1 MFSCIIPCYNQ
12 NINRAEK
19 PNRKRGEGSL
29 NGVLERDTGCEK
41 AGALLQA
48 KGWGGRRDTN
58 RHIGTPEGERGP
70 PPAGQNIFK
79 KEGYFMDERKR
90 TRYLNISKEVIGHLG
105 GRENL
110 TGVAH
115 CATRLRVVLKDNEKA
130 DLEAIDRVDLVKGV
144 FLAGDQVQIIFG
156 SGLVNDVY
164 EVFADHTGMKGQS
177 LSDLKTEANQ
187 KMNPLQRILK
197 GLSDVFIDIMPGIL
211 AAALLTG
218 ISGLLGNLAFVES
231 NQTLF
236 AINRIVN
243 IASGAIFGFLPLV
256 VAYSAC
262 KRFGGRPIMGLVL
275 GCIMLSG
282 SLTDASAAAQGTAAF
297 ETIRL
302 LGIPVDLIGF
312 QGGIIIA
319 LMMGWVVAKLDNFF
333 EKHVPELVRLLVSP
347 LLTTLCG
354 AFLLFLVVGPAGRGL
369 QSGITSLLV
378 WCTNNLGVF
387 GYALFSGVQQL
398 IVITGL
404 HHIFGAI
411 ESQLLADTGRNFL
424 NSLMS
429 VAMIAQGGAVLG
441 LMLNRYSDKK
451 SRELCGSSFVSILFG
466 ITEPALFG
474 VNIRY
479 KYPLVCGCLGG
490 AIGGALVYLFDLAAL
505 GFGTTVVPGIA
516 ICDPANGGYVKYIAA
531 HLTALGAGFLFTV
544 LYGKAVA
551 KEKVEAIPAAA
562 AGAPVRTAAAPVP
575 ATFTELRVASPV
587 KGAVKD
593 IADSVD
599 QTFASKVLGEGIA
612 VDVADGG
619 IVAPADGTVTLVYP
633 TGHAIGLELE
643 EGVNVL
649 IHCGVDTVKL
659 EGKGFQTLVKEG
671 QRVRKGDPL
680 LKMDLP
686 TVEKAGYPT
695 QTMMVFELDDDKTV
709 EITPGQAQAA
719 IVRAR

>member
-1 MFSCIIPCYNQ
+1 
-12 NINRAEK
+12 
-19 PNRKRGEGSL
+19 
-29 NGVLERDTGCEK
+29 
-41 AGALLQA
+41 
-48 KGWGGRRDTN
+48 
-58 RHIGTPEGERGP
+58 
-70 PPAGQNIFK
+70 
-79 KEGYFMDERKR
+79 MDERKR
-90 TRYLNISKEVIGHLG
+90 TRYLEISKAIIGHLG
-105 GRENL
+105 GQENL

-115 CATRLRVVLKDNEKA
+115 CATRLRIVLKNNENA
-130 DLEAIDRVDLVKGV
+130 NLEAIDNVDLVKGV

-164 EVFADHTGMKGQS
+164 EVFAEYTGMKGQS

-218 ISGLLGNLAFVES
+218 ISGLLGNLSFVES

-243 IASGAIFGFLPLV
+243 ISSGAIFGFLPLV

-282 SLTDASAAAQGTAAF
+282 SLADASAAAQGTVAF
-297 ETIRL
+297 ETIHL
-302 LGIPVDLIGF
+302 LGIPIDLIGF

-354 AFLLFLVVGPAGRGL
+354 AFLLFLVVGPVGRGL

-378 WCTNNLGVF
+378 WCTNNLGIF

-411 ESQLLADTGRNFL
+411 ESQLLVDTGRNFL

-441 LMLNRYSDKK
+441 LMTNRYSDKK

-479 KYPLVCGCLGG
+479 RYPLVCGCLGG
-490 AIGGALVYLFDLAAL
+490 AIGGAMVYLFNLAAL

-516 ICDPANGGYVKYIAA
+516 ICDPANGGYVKYVAA
-531 HLTALGAGFLFTV
+531 HLIALGAGFLFTV
-544 LYGKAVA
+544 LYGKMVA
-551 KEKVEAIPAAA
+551 KEKVEPQTVSAVPAASDA
-562 AGAPVRTAAAPVP
+562 TVKTAPAAP
-575 ATFTELRVASPV
+575 FTELRVSSPV
-587 KGAVKD
+587 KGTVKD
-593 IADSVD
+593 VSESVD

-612 VDVADGG
+612 VDVADGN

-633 TGHAIGLELE
+633 TGHAIGLELA

-659 EGKGFQTLVKEG
+659 EGKGFKTLVQEG
-671 QRVRKGDPL
+671 QQVRKGTPL
-680 LKMDLP
+680 LKMDIP

-695 QTMMVFELDDDKTV
+695 QTMMVFELDDDKSV
-709 EITPGQAQAA
+709 EVTPGKAQAA